1 MGAKNKDVNNIHVQQ
16 QRSPWHTKTI
26 DELVSG
32 WNTSLETGLTTEEA
46 TNRLHLYGHNELSSD
61 SGPKWLKVLLRQLLD
76 LMNWI
81 FFALGVA
88 SMVLKDYVTGAVLIA
103 LAILNLFLSF
113 SQEYAAEQTLAA
125 LRNLSSPTADVI
137 RDGKEQSIPSRDLV
151 PGDLLLIKEGDSIPA
166 DSRLFYVSNLEADEA
181 LLTGES
187 IPVAKQLVVLEH
199 EDEPLGDRINTAYSS
214 TIVSKGR
221 GRGIVI
227 STGMNTEIGQVASQ
241 INEAGEGDM
250 TRLQKSLNKMY
261 VILMIASVLCVI
273 IVLAS
278 VKFKANYDV
287 GMYCMTAALSV
298 LPAGLTTVMTV
309 TLVLGGKEMTAQKA
323 VVRKLKCL
331 ETLGS
336 VTNIFS
342 DKTGTLTMAKMVVVR
357 FWTLNEGFYYVEP
370 NGLAPKG
377 NVYHTSGLTDNTQE
391 IVSTKEG
398 IDSMV
403 DKNNLPDDIKYLV
416 QCAALCNM
424 SSIHRQTKDDDSG
437 SGRDTIFSND
447 DEYIDEKVG
456 NSANSDDWVASGAPT
471 EVSLQVFAHKFG
483 MGKPDLNAVGWNLL
497 EEYQFDSTIKRM
509 STLYANN
516 KDNKVVLFTKGAA
529 ERILPLCINSG
540 FEKQVDRVLATVD
553 MLAAKGLRVMAM
565 AYRSLDDM
573 GVEKAK
579 TMTRGDIEKDLVF
592 VGLTGIYDPP
602 RTESRKAVDEA
613 HCAGISVHMLT
624 GDHEITA
631 TAIAKE
637 INILNES
644 TMSKE
649 TIRSLVMTGTQ
660 FDAMSDDAIDRLER
674 LPLVV
679 ARCSPETKVKM
690 IQASKRRGNISAMTG
705 DGVND
710 SPSLRIADVGIA
722 MGKNGSDVAK
732 QASDIIL
739 TDDNF
744 ATIIRAVAEGR
755 RIYQN
760 MQRFLLYYWICLA
773 GVALMVLVC
782 LSVRDPSGKTAAPLS
797 TLQIL
802 FLYIAITPPAGAL
815 SIQKAS
821 KTIMLEPPRPPTESI
836 FNKEIILDTLAYGLS
851 MTVISV
857 LAFFIPLYTL
867 GDGVQ
872 GVDCD
877 SNYQPGLC
885 DAFYRARGSLL
896 VVVSLACLLVMIH
909 VRSYRNCEW
918 NWEGLKVTFYSKTL
932 MITLVLDV
940 IFLAVFMYIPDVAIK
955 GFRQLGITWEWGLC
969 VGLIIFY
976 IAFGEIYKLIKRT
989 YMKPL
994 IRQPTDYSV

>member
-1 MGAKNKDVNNIHVQQ
+1 MKGD
-16 QRSPWHTKTI
+16 WCDFTF
-26 DELVSG
+26 
-32 WNTSLETGLTTEEA
+32 
-46 TNRLHLYGHNELSSD
+46 LHC
-61 SGPKWLKVLLRQLLD
+61 
-76 LMNWI
+76 WI
-81 FFALGVA
+81 
-88 SMVLKDYVTGAVLIA
+88 
-103 LAILNLFLSF
+103 
-113 SQEYAAEQTLAA
+113 
-125 LRNLSSPTADVI
+125 
-137 RDGKEQSIPSRDLV
+137 
-151 PGDLLLIKEGDSIPA
+151 
-166 DSRLFYVSNLEADEA
+166 
-181 LLTGES
+181 
-187 IPVAKQLVVLEH
+187 
-199 EDEPLGDRINTAYSS
+199 DEPLGDRINIAYSS

-227 STGMNTEIGQVASQ
+227 STGMNTEIGRVASQ

-261 VILMIASVLCVI
+261 VVLMIASVLCVI

-278 VKFKANYDV
+278 VKFQANYDV

-357 FWTLNEGFYYVEP
+357 FWTLNEGFFYVEP
-370 NGLAPKG
+370 NGLAPEG
-377 NVYHTSGLTDNTQE
+377 NVYHTSGLTDNTDTIGE
-391 IVSTKEG
+391 KGNNSA
-398 IDSMV
+398 V
-403 DKNNLPDDIKYLV
+403 DKQHLSDDVEYLV

-424 SSIHRQTKDDDSG
+424 SSIHRRTARDEDSSEQASSSGDTVTG
-437 SGRDTIFSND
+437 SDKIN
-447 DEYIDEKVG
+447 EKVE
-456 NSANSDDWVASGAPT
+456 ATNSDDWVASGAPT

-483 MGKPDLNAVGWNLL
+483 MGKPDLAASGWDLL

-516 KDNKVVLFTKGAA
+516 RNDKVVLFAKGAA
-529 ERILPLCINSG
+529 ERVLPLCINAG
-540 FEKQVDRVLATVD
+540 LEKELDRVNATVE

-565 AYRSLDDM
+565 AYRPLTDI

-579 TMTRGDIEKDLVF
+579 TMSRDDIEKDLIF

-602 RTESRKAVDEA
+602 RAESRKAVDEA

-637 INILNES
+637 INILNEA

-660 FDAMSDDAIDRLER
+660 FDAMTDEAIDQLER

-773 GVALMVLVC
+773 GVALIVLVC
-782 LSVRDPSGKTAAPLS
+782 LSVRDPADKTAAPLS

-802 FLYIAITPPAGAL
+802 FLYIVITPPAGAL
-815 SIQKAS
+815 SVQQAS
-821 KTIMLEPPRPPTESI
+821 KTIMQEPPRPPTESI
-836 FNKEIILDTLAYGLS
+836 FNKEIIMDTFAYGVG
-851 MTVISV
+851 MAVISIV
-857 LAFFIPLYTL
+857 AFFVPLYTL
-867 GDGVQ
+867 GNGVE

-877 SNYQPGLC
+877 SNYQPGAC

-896 VVVSLACLLVMIH
+896 VILSLACLFVMIH
-909 VRSYRNCEW
+909 CRSYRNCEF
-918 NWEGLKVTFYSKTL
+918 NKEGMKETFKSKTL
-932 MITLVLDV
+932 MITMVLDV
-940 IFLAVFMYIPDVAIK
+940 IFLCVFMYIPDVAIK

-969 VGLIIFY
+969 MGLLIFY
-976 IAFGEIYKLIKRT
+976 IAFGELYKLAKRT
-989 YMKPL
+989 WMKPL
-994 IRQPTDYSV
+994 VRQPVEYSA